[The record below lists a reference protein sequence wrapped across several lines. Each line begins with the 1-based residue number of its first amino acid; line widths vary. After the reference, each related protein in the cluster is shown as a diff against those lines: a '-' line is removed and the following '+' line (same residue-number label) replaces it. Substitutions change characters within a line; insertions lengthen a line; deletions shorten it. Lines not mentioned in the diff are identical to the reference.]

1 MSYDQLLTRCF
12 FFHQLLIGNFGLSY
26 EQSKSQ
32 FALWAIL
39 AAVSYVPFFSNCP
52 LIFDVIMVNIL
63 RVVWR
68 HMRLL
73 VIHFIISCNFFLSL

>member
-1 MSYDQLLTRCF
+1 MINCSRDVL
-12 FFHQLLIGNFGLSY
+12 FHQLLIGNFGLSY
-26 EQSKSQ
+26 EQSKAQ

-39 AAVSYVPFFSNCP
+39 AAVSDVTIFSNCP

-63 RVVWR
+63 HVVWR

-73 VIHFIISCNFFLSL
+73 VIHFITSCNFFLSL

>member
-1 MSYDQLLTRCF
+1 MISCSQDVL
-12 FFHQLLIGNFGLSY
+12 FHQLLIGNFGLSY

-39 AAVSYVPFFSNCP
+39 AAVSYVTIFSNCP
-52 LIFDVIMVNIL
+52 LIYDVIMVNIL
-63 RVVWR
+63 HVVWR
-68 HMRLL
+68 YMRLL